1 MGMSGIL
8 FFDSWAWLEI
18 LSNGPKGLK
27 AVEKAER
34 ASEVLTNWVNI
45 FEVLYRITETSGEPK
60 AKASLAFIK
69 EKARVVE
76 ISEAIALKASENK
89 VNLKLHAIDA
99 LALASA
105 QANNAIL
112 VTGDK
117 DFKGIAGVE
126 M

>member
-1 MGMSGIL
+1 MNGVL

-18 LSNGPKGLK
+18 LSKGPKGLK

-34 ASEVLTNWVNI
+34 ASEVLTSWVNV
-45 FEVLYRITETSGEPK
+45 FEVLYRITGAAGEAK
-60 AKASLAFIK
+60 AKTSLAFIK
-69 EKARVVE
+69 EKARLVE
-76 ISEAIALKASENK
+76 INEGVALKASENK

-99 LALASA
+99 LTLATA

-126 M
+126 ML